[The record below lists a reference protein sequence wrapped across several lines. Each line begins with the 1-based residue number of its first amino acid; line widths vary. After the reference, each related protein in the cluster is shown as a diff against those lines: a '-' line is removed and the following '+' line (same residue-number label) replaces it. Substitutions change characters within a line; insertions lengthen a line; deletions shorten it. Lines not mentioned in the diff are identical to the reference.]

1 MPRQRRRERP
11 FAAIA
16 CREMVNPENE
26 APGSEPNLAA
36 ATEAVVAIRAEE
48 RIGVSFKRAGAGAY
62 VAVLDLG
69 DESC

>member
-1 MPRQRRRERP
+1 
-11 FAAIA
+11 
-16 CREMVNPENE
+16 MVNPENE